1 MHEFFSG
8 RWSIEMVNCIY
19 TAEKFEKR
27 AETCKL
33 ITKDI
38 VCSVDVCVIGS
49 GAAGAV
55 LATKLAQAGKS
66 VAMLEKGGYYDGESM
81 NQREADM
88 LPLLWQNAAANFTSN
103 LRIAIAQG
111 SCLGGSTVINDAV
124 CFAIPDLVINQWQK
138 GMGVSISKEEWQEAI
153 KEVSKKINV
162 NEVTEEE
169 LNVNARKL
177 REACEKFQLHG
188 KPVLHRKNSRNCG
201 PSFTDPDLK
210 SCVKCGFCHLGCHY
224 DTKQSMLVTYIHEA
238 LNDSNVDYAA
248 YCNCRVDRIT
258 YDQESGQVTGV
269 DGTFT
274 DFRGNEL
281 HRIRIN
287 AKVVIVSA
295 GAIASSNLL
304 QKSNIGG
311 QKVGKGLALH
321 PAPFVMGVF
330 DEEIRANRGIPMSY
344 TCHEFGVTNG
354 VKNGGFLIE
363 SIFLPVF
370 QMALAIPS
378 FGIDHVKMM
387 ERFNNYTMA
396 GIMTRDESVGSVTIS
411 YNGNPKVVYN
421 LAPKTADDMA
431 RGMAILA
438 RMWFSIGAKSVVTSH
453 RDMPEITTRADL
465 PKLKDVVRNNPDGL
479 MIGSAHPQG
488 GNKMGADTDE
498 CVVDSDCKVYGFENL
513 YVCDASVFPTALG
526 VNPQLTVMA
535 LATITANKIVKDW
548 QQIEDSAGRSKK
560 AGTRNNI
567 TAIGQEATT
576 PPEPAAATSNT
587 ASYANTGNS
596 GSSNNSSSNTG
607 TAPSSSPPSSSPTE
621 ATRNMT
627 MTTPVTTTSSE
638 ESALGITC
646 HISQPRFCTAR
657 AIGDLYAVTSHN
669 SNLFPRLENSLD
681 ETVIIGKNWK
691 FDPKTLKIY
700 NNLYW
705 KGFYG
710 RDNDALTLALR
721 YFGGFY
727 KRFWKIDD
735 KTMRGVTH
743 PFETKIIDARSIA
756 TEKEVYGYGRVIHLE
771 YQDAPFSSAYDL
783 LKMVDENTIIGKAF
797 LGSFG
802 RGVELF
808 NFSMSRVYDVDFMTE
823 DDLLTLFKNDELSHI
838 PKEDELAGVWEG
850 MLVSDSAIT
859 PRSQLFYFDYEDGE
873 IDMRYSFANILQ
885 GRSDVRITDSLFR
898 LDDQTPLY
906 DELRMVTPN
915 LAVGRWATEWSD
927 EDLLR
932 PIIEDFRRYC
942 PIPVSAEAES
952 LLDKIARLS
961 GSRGPRLAR
970 ELGLSFLGVE
980 KDEKTGKTRIGLS
993 YLLKKIG

>member
-1 MHEFFSG
+1 MIN
-8 RWSIEMVNCIY
+8 RMDNCIY
-19 TAEKFEKR
+19 TTEKFEKR
-27 AETCKL
+27 AERCKL
-33 ITKDI
+33 VTRDI
-38 VCSVDVCVIGS
+38 VRSVDVCVIGS

-66 VAMLEKGGYYDGESM
+66 VALLEKGGYYDGESM

-103 LRIAIAQG
+103 LRIVIAQG

-124 CFAIPDLVINQWQK
+124 CFGIPDLVINQWQK
-138 GMGVSISKEEWQEAI
+138 GAAEVSISKEEWQEAV

-162 NEVTEEE
+162 SEVTEEE
-169 LNVNARKL
+169 INLNAKKL
-177 REACEKFQLHG
+177 REACNKFRLHG
-188 KPVLHRKNSRNCG
+188 KPIVHGKNWRNCG

-238 LNDSNVDYAA
+238 LRDSNIDYAA

-258 YDQESGQVTGV
+258 FDQESGLATGV

-274 DFRGNEL
+274 DLRGNDL
-281 HRIRIN
+281 YRIRVN

-321 PAPFVMGVF
+321 PAPFIMGVF

-354 VKNGGFLIE
+354 VENGGFLIE

-378 FGIDHVKMM
+378 FGIDHAKMM

-396 GIMTRDESVGSVTIS
+396 GVMTRDEPVGIVTIS
-411 YNGNPKVVYN
+411 YNGNSKVIYN
-421 LAPKTADDMA
+421 LAPRAIGDMA

-438 RMWFSIGAKSVVTSH
+438 KMWFSIGAKSVITSH
-453 RDMPEITTRADL
+453 RDMPELRTKADI
-465 PKLKDVVRNNPDGL
+465 PMLKDAVRNNPNGL

-488 GNKMGADTDE
+488 GNKMGSNTDE

-535 LATITANKIVKDW
+535 LATITANKIIKNW
-548 QQIEDSAGRSKK
+548 QKIEDNVSGIDVMDKKKVATEERLGAHDASYSTTRSSA
-560 AGTRNNI
+560 
-567 TAIGQEATT
+567 ATT
-576 PPEPAAATSNT
+576 VAASHMPANTPTGKTTTTATATSEK
-587 ASYANTGNS
+587 
-596 GSSNNSSSNTG
+596 SS
-607 TAPSSSPPSSSPTE
+607 
-621 ATRNMT
+621 
-627 MTTPVTTTSSE
+627 
-638 ESALGITC
+638 LGLTC
-646 HISQPRFCTAR
+646 HINQPRFCTAR
-657 AIGDLYAVTSHN
+657 AIGDLYAVTPHN
-669 SNLFPRLENSLD
+669 SDLFPKLENSLD
-681 ETVIIGKNWK
+681 ETVVIGKNWK

-710 RDNDALTLALR
+710 RDNDALTVALR

-735 KTMRGVTH
+735 KTMRGITH
-743 PFETKIIDARSIA
+743 PFESQIIDARSIA
-756 TEKEVYGYGRVIHLE
+756 TEKEVPGYGKVIHLE
-771 YQDAPFSSAYDL
+771 YQDPPFSSAYDL

-797 LGSFG
+797 LGSYG

-823 DDLLTLFKNDELSHI
+823 DDLLTLFRSDELSYK
-838 PKEDELAGVWEG
+838 PSEEELDGVWEG

-859 PRSQLFYFDYEDGE
+859 PRSQLFYFNYEDGE

-906 DELRMVTPN
+906 DELRMVTSN
-915 LAVGRWATEWSD
+915 LAVGRWVTEWSD
-927 EDLLR
+927 EELLR
-932 PIIEDFRRYC
+932 PIIEDFKRYS

-952 LLDKIARLS
+952 LLDKISLLS
-961 GSRGPRLAR
+961 GLRGPRLPK

-980 KDEKTGKTRIGLS
+980 KDKKTGKTRIGLS
-993 YLLKKIG
+993 YLLKKIS

>member
-1 MHEFFSG
+1 ME
-8 RWSIEMVNCIY
+8 NCIY
-19 TAEKFEKR
+19 TTDKFEKR
-27 AETCKL
+27 AERCKL

-38 VCSVDVCVIGS
+38 VRSVDVCVIGS

-66 VAMLEKGGYYDGESM
+66 VALLEKGGYYDGESM

-124 CFAIPDLVINQWQK
+124 CFGIPDLVINQWQEK
-138 GMGVSISKEEWQEAI
+138 GATGVSISKEEWQEAI

-188 KPVLHRKNSRNCG
+188 KPILHRKNSRNCG

-210 SCVKCGFCHLGCHY
+210 SCVKCGLCHLGCHY

-238 LNDSNVDYAA
+238 LNDPDADYTA

-258 YDQESGQVTGV
+258 YDQVSGLTTGV

-274 DFRGNEL
+274 DLRGNEL
-281 HRIRIN
+281 YRIRIN

-311 QKVGKGLALH
+311 EKKVGKGLALH

-330 DEEIRANRGIPMSY
+330 EEEEIRANRGIPMSY

-354 VKNGGFLIE
+354 VENGGFLIE

-378 FGIDHVKMM
+378 FGIDHAKMM
-387 ERFNNYTMA
+387 ERLNNYTMA
-396 GIMTRDESVGSVTIS
+396 GIMTRDEPVGTVTIS
-411 YNGNPKVVYN
+411 YNGHPKVIYN
-421 LAPKTADDMA
+421 LAPKTIDDMA

-438 RMWFSIGAKSVVTSH
+438 KMWFSIGAKSVITSH
-453 RDMPEITTRADL
+453 RDMPEVRTKADI
-465 PKLKDVVRNNPDGL
+465 PVLKDAVRNNPDGL

-488 GNKMGADTDE
+488 GNKMGSNTEE

-535 LATITANKIVKDW
+535 LATMTANKIIKNW
-548 QQIEDSAGRSKK
+548 QEIEDNVSGKNLLDKKKMITTEETPAASDTSYTATRTADTTLAGPSPMPTNTPTEK
-560 AGTRNNI
+560 T
-567 TAIGQEATT
+567 TATAAPATT
-576 PPEPAAATSNT
+576 
-587 ASYANTGNS
+587 
-596 GSSNNSSSNTG
+596 
-607 TAPSSSPPSSSPTE
+607 
-621 ATRNMT
+621 
-627 MTTPVTTTSSE
+627 SE
-638 ESALGITC
+638 ESPLGITC
-646 HISQPRFCTAR
+646 HIKQPRFCTAR
-657 AIGDLYAVTSHN
+657 AIGDLYAVTRHN
-669 SNLFPRLENSLD
+669 SSLFPKLENSLD
-681 ETVIIGKNWK
+681 ETIVIGKNWK

-710 RDNDALTLALR
+710 RDNDALTLVLR

-735 KTMRGVTH
+735 KAMRGITH
-743 PFETKIIDARSIA
+743 PFESQIIDARSIA
-756 TEKEVYGYGRVIHLE
+756 TEKEVPGYGKVIHLE
-771 YQDAPFSSAYDL
+771 YQDAPYSSAYDL

-802 RGVELF
+802 RGIELF
-808 NFSMSRVYDVDFMTE
+808 NFSMSRVYAVDFMTE
-823 DDLLTLFKNDELSHI
+823 DDLLTIFRSDELSHK
-838 PKEDELAGVWEG
+838 PKEEELAGVWEG

-859 PRSQLFYFDYEDGE
+859 PRSQLFYFNYEDGE

-885 GRSDVRITDSLFR
+885 GRSDLRITDSLFR

-906 DELRMVTPN
+906 DELRIVTPN
-915 LAVGRWATEWSD
+915 LAVGRWVTEWSD
-927 EDLLR
+927 EELLR
-932 PIIEDFRRYC
+932 PIIEDFKRYC

-952 LLDKIARLS
+952 LLDKISRLS
-961 GSRGPRLAR
+961 GLRGPRLPR

>member
-1 MHEFFSG
+1 
-8 RWSIEMVNCIY
+8 MVVNSIY
-19 TAEKFEKR
+19 TTEKLEKR
-27 AETCKL
+27 SERCKL

-38 VCSVDVCVIGS
+38 VRSVDVCVIGS
-49 GAAGAV
+49 GAAGAI
-55 LATKLAQAGKS
+55 LANKLAQAGKS
-66 VAMLEKGGYYDGESM
+66 VVLLEKGGYYDGESM

-88 LPLLWQNAAANFTSN
+88 LPLLWQNAGANFTSN

-124 CFAIPDLVINQWQK
+124 CFGIPDLVIEQWQK
-138 GMGVSISKEEWQEAI
+138 GTAQVSISKEEWQEAI

-162 NEVTEEE
+162 KEVTEEE
-169 LNVNARKL
+169 LNVNAIKL
-177 REACEKFQLHG
+177 REACEQFQLHG
-188 KPVLHRKNSRNCG
+188 KPILHHKNTRNCG
-201 PSFTDPDLK
+201 PSFTNADLK

-238 LNDSNVDYAA
+238 LNDAHVDYTA

-258 YDQESGQVTGV
+258 CDSESGFATGV

-274 DFRGNEL
+274 DSRGNEL
-281 HRIRIN
+281 YRIRIN
-287 AKVVIVSA
+287 AKVVIASA

-304 QKSNIGG
+304 HKSNIGG

-354 VKNGGFLIE
+354 VENGGFLIE

-370 QMALAIPS
+370 EMALAIPS
-378 FGIDHVKMM
+378 FGIDHFKMM

-396 GIMTRDESVGSVTIS
+396 GIMTRDEPVGTITIS

-421 LAPKTADDMA
+421 LAPKTIDDMA

-438 RMWFSIGAKSVVTSH
+438 KMWFSIGAKSVVTSH
-453 RDMPEITTRADL
+453 RDIPEIRTKADI
-465 PKLKDVVRNNPDGL
+465 PILKDAVRNNPDGL
-479 MIGSAHPQG
+479 MLGSAHPQG
-488 GNKMGADTDE
+488 GNKMGDNTDE
-498 CVVDSDCKVYGFENL
+498 CVVDSDCKVYGFKNL

-535 LATITANKIVKDW
+535 LATITANKITKNW
-548 QQIEDSAGRSKK
+548 KEIEDNVSGRKIVVTKENMMTAQERSSLSSAPPS
-560 AGTRNNI
+560 TTNTTI
-567 TAIGQEATT
+567 TNTISAPGSAIPKNAATT
-576 PPEPAAATSNT
+576 ATT
-587 ASYANTGNS
+587 
-596 GSSNNSSSNTG
+596 
-607 TAPSSSPPSSSPTE
+607 
-621 ATRNMT
+621 ATRTNDEY
-627 MTTPVTTTSSE
+627 S
-638 ESALGITC
+638 LGITC
-646 HISQPRFCTAR
+646 HITQPRFCTAR
-657 AIGDLYAVTSHN
+657 AIGDLYAVTPHN
-669 SNLFPRLENSLD
+669 PSLFAKLENSLE
-681 ETVIIGKNWK
+681 ETIVIGKNWK
-691 FDPKTLKIY
+691 FDPKTSKIY

-735 KTMRGVTH
+735 NTMRGITH
-743 PFETKIIDARSIA
+743 PFEPQIINARSIA
-756 TEKEVYGYGRVIHLE
+756 TEKEVPGYGKVIHLE
-771 YQDAPFSSAYDL
+771 YQDAPYSSAYDL

-802 RGVELF
+802 RGIELF
-808 NFSMSRVYDVDFMTE
+808 NFSMSRVYDIDFMTE
-823 DDLLTLFKNDELSHI
+823 DDLITIFKSDELSHI
-838 PKEDELAGVWEG
+838 PKEEELAGVWEG

-859 PRSQLFYFDYEDGE
+859 PRSQLFYFNYEDGE
-873 IDMRYSFANILQ
+873 IDMRYSFANMLQ
-885 GRSDVRITDSLFR
+885 GRSDVRISDSLFR

-906 DELRMVTPN
+906 DELRMITPN
-915 LAVGRWATEWSD
+915 LAVGRWVTEWSD
-927 EDLLR
+927 EELLR
-932 PIIEDFRRYC
+932 PIIEDFKRYS
-942 PIPVSAEAES
+942 PIPISTEAES
-952 LLDKIARLS
+952 LLDKISRLS
-961 GSRGPRLAR
+961 GLRGPRLPR

-993 YLLKKIG
+993 YLLKKIS